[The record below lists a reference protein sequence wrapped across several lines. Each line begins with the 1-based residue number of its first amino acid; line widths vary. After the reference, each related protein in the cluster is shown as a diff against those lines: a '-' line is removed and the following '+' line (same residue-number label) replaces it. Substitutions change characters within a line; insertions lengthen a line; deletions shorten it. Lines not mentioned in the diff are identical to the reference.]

1 MSLSASRTAYRF
13 LLGIAASLLLAACGG
28 PDTSASQPE
37 AGSAPPAE
45 AASDAPKVEKVRVSL
60 FSWPGYGFWF
70 IAREKNLVPGLELD
84 IQIIEDP
91 YESFGLMSA
100 GQLDVTSSTVEYGP
114 IAVDKN
120 VPVRLVTYTNP
131 SYGTDKI
138 ILRPDI
144 ASPSEL
150 VGKRIAVLEGG
161 LTQIFMGIWL
171 EEQGVGIDQV
181 EFVNVIMDEAVGAML
196 GGDVAAG
203 EFWEP
208 FGSKVLAGMP
218 GAQVVATSAEDKW
231 IRSALLGDGMYMTR
245 SLLEERPEA
254 AALAMQAYFAAV
266 DWWKANPEE
275 GNRIIAEA
283 IQFSVE
289 DVEKVIGADGQINKG
304 GIWVFDKAE
313 AGIFM
318 GLIEGE
324 LPLGLRRGQIVDH
337 WNTTNEWW
345 VKFGQAEAMHDWTSG
360 VVLTPLEAT
369 LKSAGLLTEGQ

>member
-1 MSLSASRTAYRF
+1 MKQSITRSLRQPILWLATAAILTGCGSPDAPTTKSATA
-13 LLGIAASLLLAACGG
+13 AAS
-28 PDTSASQPE
+28 T
-37 AGSAPPAE
+37 
-45 AASDAPKVEKVRVSL
+45 EKVRVSL

-70 IAREKNLVPGLELD
+70 IAKEKNLVPGLELD
-84 IQIIEDP
+84 IRIIEDP
-91 YESFGLMSA
+91 YESFTLMSA

-120 VPVRLVTYTNP
+120 VPVKLVTYTNP

-144 ASPSEL
+144 ASPADL
-150 VGKRIAVLEGG
+150 VGKKIAVLEGG

-171 EEQGVGIDQV
+171 EENGVGIDQV

-218 GAQVVATSAEDKW
+218 GARVMATSAEDKW
-231 IRSALLGDGMYMTR
+231 ISTALLGDGMYMTS
-245 SLLEERPEA
+245 SLLNDRPEA

-266 DWWKANPEE
+266 EWWKANPEE
-275 GNRIIAEA
+275 GNRIIANA
-283 IQFSVE
+283 IQFSVD
-289 DVEKVIGADGQINKG
+289 DVAIVIGSDGSINKG
-304 GIWVFDKAE
+304 GIWVFDKQE

-318 GLIEGE
+318 GLLEGD
-324 LPLGLRRGQIVDH
+324 LPFGLRSGQIVDH

-345 VKFGQAEAMHDWTSG
+345 IRFGQADAMHDWTSG
-360 VVLTPLEAT
+360 VVTAPLAAA
-369 LKSAGLLTEGQ
+369 LSAGGMMAEAE

>member
-1 MSLSASRTAYRF
+1 MSLLLPRVAYRY
-13 LLGIAASLLLAACGG
+13 LLGIAVALLLAACGK
-28 PDTSASQPE
+28 PE
-37 AGSAPPAE
+37 APATEPEASAAAPAE
-45 AASDAPKVEKVRVSL
+45 PATEKVRVSL

-144 ASPSEL
+144 ASPKEL

-161 LTQIFMGIWL
+161 LTQIFMGMWL
-171 EEQGVGIDQV
+171 EEQGVGFDQV

-231 IRSALLGDGMYMTR
+231 IQSALLGDGMYMTK

-275 GNRIIAEA
+275 GNRIIAKA
-283 IQFSVE
+283 INFSVE
-289 DVEKVIGADGQINKG
+289 DVELVLGTNGQIHKG
-304 GIWVFDKAE
+304 GIWVFDKQE

-318 GLIEGE
+318 GLIDGE

-345 VKFGQAEAMHDWTSG
+345 VKFGQAEAMHDWTTG

-369 LKSAGLLTEGQ
+369 LKTAGLLTDGG

>member
-1 MSLSASRTAYRF
+1 
-13 LLGIAASLLLAACGG
+13 
-28 PDTSASQPE
+28 
-37 AGSAPPAE
+37 
-45 AASDAPKVEKVRVSL
+45 
-60 FSWPGYGFWF
+60 
-70 IAREKNLVPGLELD
+70 
-84 IQIIEDP
+84 
-91 YESFGLMSA
+91 
-100 GQLDVTSSTVEYGP
+100 
-114 IAVDKN
+114 
-120 VPVRLVTYTNP
+120 
-131 SYGTDKI
+131 
-138 ILRPDI
+138 
-144 ASPSEL
+144 
-150 VGKRIAVLEGG
+150 
-161 LTQIFMGIWL
+161 
-171 EEQGVGIDQV
+171 
-181 EFVNVIMDEAVGAML
+181 
-196 GGDVAAG
+196 
-203 EFWEP
+203 
-208 FGSKVLAGMP
+208 MP

-289 DVEKVIGADGQINKG
+289 DVEQVIGADGQINKG

-318 GLIEGE
+318 GLIDGE

-360 VVLTPLEAT
+360 VVLSPLEAT
-369 LKSAGLLTEGQ
+369 LRSAGLMAEGQ

>member
-1 MSLSASRTAYRF
+1 MTYWSIPMSYLKLGIIKPLLAITTAFALSACSDPKPEGGT
-13 LLGIAASLLLAACGG
+13 GIATGESR
-28 PDTSASQPE
+28 
-37 AGSAPPAE
+37 
-45 AASDAPKVEKVRVSL
+45 EKVRVSL
-60 FSWPGYGFWF
+60 FSWPGYGFWY
-70 IAREKNLVPGLELD
+70 IAKEKNLVPEIDLD

-100 GQLDVTSSTVEYGP
+100 GQLDITSSTVEYGP

-120 VPVRLVTYTNP
+120 VPVKLVTYTNP

-144 ASPSEL
+144 SSPSDL
-150 VGKRIAVLEGG
+150 VGKKVAVLEGG

-171 EEQGVGIDQV
+171 EENGVGIDQV

-208 FGSKVLAGMP
+208 FGSKVIAGMP
-218 GAQVVATSAEDKW
+218 GAQVMATSSEEKW
-231 IRSALLGDGMYMTR
+231 ISTALLGDGMYMTT
-245 SLLEERPEA
+245 SLLKDRPEA
-254 AALAMQAYFAAV
+254 AQLAMKAYFAAV

-275 GNRIIAEA
+275 GNQIIANA
-283 IQFSVE
+283 IQFSTD
-289 DVEKVIGADGQINKG
+289 DVAMVIGSDGTINKG
-304 GIWVFDKAE
+304 GIWVFDKEE

-318 GLIEGE
+318 GLMEGE
-324 LPLGLRRGQIVDH
+324 LPFGLQSGQIVQH

-345 VKFGQAEAMHDWTSG
+345 VKFGQADTMHDWKEG
-360 VVLTPLEAT
+360 VALAPLAGVLLEA
-369 LKSAGLLTEGQ
+369 GLIEETP